1 MICKCM
7 TLKPQTCKIDHMWI
21 KSSRKPLQL
30 VWWTSCNLHKFIK
43 ANAWKKHQ
51 CIFANT
57 TVICNGH
64 LWCGRKSLVT
74 QPMLQRR
81 PNHTELRSMDSYI
94 QILCRFQKC
103 KQKVPPP
110 SLPPVK
116 NKKIVFFRNKIFFP
130 SSKQKLFFTCWK
142 QFFFSE
148 RSKKKFKTFFLH
160 LRVPGYFSLTFLES
174 T

>member
-1 MICKCM
+1 M

-110 SLPPVK
+110 SSLKKVFFQNLPWGTK
-116 NKKIVFFRNKIFFP
+116 GKKIWKTNFFEGGRRRN
-130 SSKQKLFFTCWK
+130 LFTCI
-142 QFFFSE
+142 FGIYI
-148 RSKKKFKTFFLH
+148 KF
-160 LRVPGYFSLTFLES
+160 GYKNPSILTPYDS
-174 T
+174 VDVAT